1 MSVNKRWRL
10 ICYDIRDP
18 VRWRKVY
25 RLVRGAGSH
34 VQYSVFRCRLD
45 DRELAK
51 LRWDLSRVMD
61 KSDALLVVDLCPTCA
76 RNVVSRN
83 HVEGWD
89 EQPAT
94 FRIIGPSDD
103 GAGQA
108 PLAGDDDD
116 SQNT

>member
-1 MSVNKRWRL
+1 MAQLIEFPIKAATRAGNALVQPLRSAWPVHSVDD
-10 ICYDIRDP
+10 YGRDP
-18 VRWRKVY
+18 H
-25 RLVRGAGSH
+25 LISA
-34 VQYSVFRCRLD
+34 LAP
-45 DRELAK
+45 LAK